1 MQSECSVSLEVYLG
15 RMTEG
20 FKILP
25 EKLRYAIIRHAR
37 STGEVYSK
45 GERRMLTSSIAKG

>member
-1 MQSECSVSLEVYLG
+1 MQSECSVSLEVYSG